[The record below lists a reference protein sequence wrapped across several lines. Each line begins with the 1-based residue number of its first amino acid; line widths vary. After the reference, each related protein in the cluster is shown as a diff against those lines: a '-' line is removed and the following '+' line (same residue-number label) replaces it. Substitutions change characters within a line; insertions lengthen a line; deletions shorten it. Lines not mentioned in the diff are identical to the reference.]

1 MRISLKV
8 KLFAPLFIITVI
20 SCVFIFLVL
29 LPHNVKAFKENHEV
43 IAKKELQNVADL
55 VGDMIIERDYSGLE
69 SIILSLQVHNEQ
81 WRNLHIHDEKG
92 NRIFTLNS
100 QELAG
105 GNSVSTQKKDIVISD
120 KKIGDIEIVSDYQKE
135 LDEIENK
142 ALEFIY
148 IIVGLVLVIII
159 VTSISVELNV
169 IRQLDKIIA
178 SAKRMSKGNYNI
190 EQLNVGNDEI
200 GRLSK
205 MFINM
210 RDGIVSHQE
219 GMRQEF
225 EARQQA
231 QLEVDTKTRQ
241 ISSIL
246 KHSSDSYISIDK
258 DQTILFASDKIKD
271 LFRINIDSI
280 IGEKIWDIFP
290 ELASFLFKS
299 VKNVSSKVNSI
310 EQEIYYPPSSAWLH
324 VKVYKTDDTISISM
338 SNITEQKKIENI
350 LRESE
355 RHHRAVVDNV
365 ADGIIT
371 INFQGH
377 ILSLNAAVEKIF
389 SIKADHAIGT
399 SINNLVRNCGD
410 NAVFWSSQ
418 KGHQAINMGVYQQ
431 CIGINN
437 LMGEIAI
444 EVNITKMYVNDD
456 LQFIA
461 IVRDISKRLEDDE
474 QLRLAEKI
482 FESNNEG
489 IVITNTETEILRV
502 NKSFLQITGYSKEEV
517 IGSKINMLSSKRHSI
532 EFYRKLWESL
542 IQYGHWKGELWNK
555 RKNGEIYPE
564 WLSISSVKDESG
576 EVINYVGIFSD
587 ITEKKQ
593 AEDRIF
599 KMAHYDELTGLSNRA
614 MFNIEL
620 AEAMEYASKLDTS
633 TAILYLDLDHFKK
646 VNDTLGH
653 AVGDEVLRITANRL
667 TTTIRGSDKVGRLGG
682 DEFVVLI
689 QDLLQLNH
697 LSDIASNIIDKIR
710 QPVEINQREV
720 FLGAS
725 IGIAVYPQD
734 ADNSTDL
741 IKNAD
746 AALYKAKN
754 SGRNNYQF
762 YSNEMN
768 AKADERLVLES
779 RLHRALKA
787 NEFVLHYQPQIDL
800 NKEQMIGAEAL
811 VRWINPEIGMI
822 PPFEFIPIL
831 EETGMIIP
839 VGEWILK
846 HACQQAKKWQDE
858 GLGNF
863 RMAVN
868 ISPHQ
873 FMFSDIVATVKKTLD
888 ATGLAPEYLELEI
901 TEGSIMTNAEENIS
915 KLKKFSDWGIK
926 LSIDDF
932 GTGYSSLAYLKRFPI
947 NTLKI
952 DQSFVRNMHTDINDA
967 NIVKAI
973 ISLAKSLNFSVI
985 AEGVE
990 EDAHLKKLKEYG
1002 CDEIQGYYI
1011 SRPLDED
1018 NIKDFIQNK
1027 ANTLQLL

>member
-8 KLFAPLFIITVI
+8 KLFVPLLIITVI
-20 SCVFIFLVL
+20 SCAFIFLVW
-29 LPHNVKAFKENHEV
+29 LPHNVKAFEENHDI
-43 IAKKELQNVADL
+43 IAKKELQNIADL
-55 VGDMIIERDYSGLE
+55 VGNMIIERDYSGLE
-69 SIILSLQVHNEQ
+69 STILSLQVHNEE
-81 WRNLHIHDEKG
+81 WKDLRVHDEKG
-92 NRIFTLNS
+92 NRIFTLS
-100 QELAG
+100 HQDTID
-105 GNSVSTQKKDIVISD
+105 GNNISAQKKDIVISD
-120 KKIGDIEIVSDYQKE
+120 KKIGNIEIVSDYQKE

-148 IIVGLVLVIII
+148 IIIGLVLVIII

-169 IRQLDKIIA
+169 IKELDKIIA
-178 SAKRMSKGNYNI
+178 AAKNISKGNYNI
-190 EQLNVGNDEI
+190 EHLNVSNDEI

-231 QLEVDTKTRQ
+231 QLEVDNKTKQ
-241 ISSIL
+241 ISNIL

-258 DQTILFASDKIKD
+258 GQNILFASDKIKD
-271 LFRINIDSI
+271 LFKINIDYI
-280 IGEKIWDIFP
+280 IGKNIWDIFP

-299 VKNVSSKVNSI
+299 VKDVSSKVNSI
-310 EQEIYYPPSSAWLH
+310 EQEIYYPLASAWLH
-324 VKVYKTDDTISISM
+324 VKVYKTDDTVSISI

-355 RHHRAVVDNV
+355 QHHRAVVDNV

-377 ILSLNAAVEKIF
+377 ILSLNTAAEKIF
-389 SIKADHAIGT
+389 SVKEGYALGS
-399 SINNLVRNCGD
+399 SINNFIKNCGD
-410 NAVFWSSQ
+410 SAVFWSPK

-431 CIGINN
+431 CIGIND
-437 LMGEIAI
+437 LTGEIAI
-444 EVNITKMYVNDD
+444 EINITKMQINDD
-456 LQFIA
+456 LQFIG
-461 IVRDISKRLEDDE
+461 IVRDISKRLEDEE

-502 NKSFLQITGYSKEEV
+502 NESFLQITGYSKEEV
-517 IGSKINMLSSKRHSI
+517 VGSKINILSSKRQNK
-532 EFYRKLWESL
+532 EFYKKLWGSL

-555 RKNGEIYPE
+555 RKSGEIYPE
-564 WLSISSVKDESG
+564 WLSISSVSDESG
-576 EVINYVGIFSD
+576 DVVNYVGIFSD

-593 AEDRIF
+593 AEDRIY

-620 AEAMEYASKLDTS
+620 AEAMEYASKLDS
-633 TAILYLDLDHFKK
+633 SIAILYLDLDHFKK

-667 TTTIRGSDKVGRLGG
+667 TTILRGSDRVGRLGG

-689 QDLLQLNH
+689 QDLIQLNH
-697 LSDIASNIIDKIR
+697 LSSIASNIIDKIR
-710 QPVEINQREV
+710 QPLEINQREV

-754 SGRNNYQF
+754 SGRNNYQY

-768 AKADERLVLES
+768 DKADERLALES
-779 RLHRALKA
+779 RLHRALNA

-800 NKEQMIGAEAL
+800 NKKQMIGVEAL
-811 VRWINPEIGMI
+811 VRWVNPELGMT

-873 FMFSDIVATVKKTLD
+873 FMFSDIVATVKKTLED
-888 ATGLAPEYLELEI
+888 TGLAPEFLELEI

-952 DQSFVRNMHTDINDA
+952 DQSFVRNMHTDNNDA

-973 ISLAKSLNFSVI
+973 ISLAKSLNFNVI

-990 EDAHLKKLKEYG
+990 EAEHLQKLIEFE

-1018 NIKDFIQNK
+1018 NIKDFIRNK
-1027 ANTLQLL
+1027 AKTIQL